1 MSFFD
6 SEVVRAEMTEISE
19 LQEEV
24 YKNVFKFSQMSKGE
38 KINHV
43 EMLERLLNK
52 QKVLYTRMSLSD
64 DPEAKEMKQR
74 IYDSAVMMG
83 MPQNVDMNIV
93 FNNMSS
99 LLETMRQ
106 QIDKTGTDL

>member
-6 SEVVRAEMTEISE
+6 SEVVRAEMTEISD

-24 YKNVFKFSQMSKGE
+24 YKNVFKFSQMSKEE
-38 KINHV
+38 KIHHV

-64 DPEAKEMKQR
+64 DPEAKEMKKR